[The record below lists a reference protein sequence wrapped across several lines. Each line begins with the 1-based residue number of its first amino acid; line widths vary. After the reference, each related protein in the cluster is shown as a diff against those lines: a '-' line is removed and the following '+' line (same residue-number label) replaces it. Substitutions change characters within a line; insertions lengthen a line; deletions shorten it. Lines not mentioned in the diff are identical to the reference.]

1 MGLQEMA
8 KLQLHRHGGM
18 RVEAHAP
25 VDDDQAAVRG
35 RRKKATAAAVWIA
48 VPLRPVKV
56 GRRRHG
62 GGDSS
67 GEAGEV
73 EEKEVEE
80 EEEVTTPRGEGC
92 RIPWEAATCP
102 PAPKKARTAVAIFA
116 DRRCNRDDGEATE
129 YFRVPADLDSVF
141 AVSRVAE
148 AN

>member
-1 MGLQEMA
+1 MGLQEME
-8 KLQLHRHGGM
+8 KLQLHGHGGM
-18 RVEAHAP
+18 RVEAHAA
-25 VDDDQAAVRG
+25 VDDDQAAGGG
-35 RRKKATAAAVWIA
+35 RRKKATAVWIA

-62 GGDSS
+62 G
-67 GEAGEV
+67 ET
-73 EEKEVEE
+73 EEEQKEEE

-129 YFRVPADLDSVF
+129 YFRLPADLDSVF

>member
-8 KLQLHRHGGM
+8 KLQLHHHGGM
-18 RVEAHAP
+18 RAAGN
-25 VDDDQAAVRG
+25 DGDQAAG
-35 RRKKATAAAVWIA
+35 GGGGRKKAASAAVWIA

-62 GGDSS
+62 G
-67 GEAGEV
+67 ETEEEQKE
-73 EEKEVEE
+73 EEKE

-92 RIPWEAATCP
+92 TIPWEAATCP
-102 PAPKKARTAVAIFA
+102 PAPKKARTAGAIFA
-116 DRRCNRDDGEATE
+116 ARRCNRDDGEAAE

>member
-1 MGLQEMA
+1 MA
-8 KLQLHRHGGM
+8 KLQLHHHGGM
-18 RVEAHAP
+18 RAA
-25 VDDDQAAVRG
+25 DNDGDQAAGGG
-35 RRKKATAAAVWIA
+35 RRKKAAAAAAAAVWIA

-56 GRRRHG
+56 GRQRPCR
-62 GGDSS
+62 
-67 GEAGEV
+67 ET
-73 EEKEVEE
+73 EERKEEE

-116 DRRCNRDDGEATE
+116 DNRCNCDNGEATE